1 MIPAHKR
8 THTETATVQVCA
20 EQASFIHYDRQ
31 DIFVR
36 ENSESGSY
44 ELCLQILKLTWMNE

>member
-1 MIPAHKR
+1 MIPAHTHTH

-20 EQASFIHYDRQ
+20 EQASFIHYGRQ

-36 ENSESGSY
+36 EN
-44 ELCLQILKLTWMNE
+44 KTVKVVVMNFAFKF